1 MNKYA
6 LCAGAGLLAAGL
18 AGCGSNTGSAV
29 SADTNT
35 ALDAG
40 VKLLTQVDAMAT
52 LYAELPSCGGTVTV
66 CSTPS
71 VVTKLKADA
80 STARTDLEAAQ
91 AGSMTVA
98 AALAALTA
106 VNADLAT
113 LSTGK

>member
-1 MNKYA
+1 
-6 LCAGAGLLAAGL
+6 
-18 AGCGSNTGSAV
+18 
-29 SADTNT
+29 
-35 ALDAG
+35 
-40 VKLLTQVDAMAT
+40 
-52 LYAELPSCGGTVTV
+52 V